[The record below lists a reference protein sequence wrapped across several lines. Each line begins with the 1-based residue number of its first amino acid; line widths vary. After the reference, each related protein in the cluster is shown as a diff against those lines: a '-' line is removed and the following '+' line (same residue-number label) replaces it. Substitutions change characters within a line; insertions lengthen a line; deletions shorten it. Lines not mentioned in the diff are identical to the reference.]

1 MKVIAICSQKG
12 GVAKTTLSLN
22 LGVTAERRGI
32 ATVLIDVD
40 PQQSL
45 SKLGDERPKGSV
57 PDVISA
63 QASRLARNLD
73 DVRAA
78 GAELVIIDTGPNSE
92 IASKLAMQAAN
103 YVIIPCKPSPID
115 LKAIEA
121 TLDLAASAGER
132 PKAVVLTMAPPGKS
146 TIVPETAEVI
156 RASGYEVSP
165 VVIHQRQ
172 PYVYAT
178 AAGQA
183 VIEFD
188 ARSKSAEEID
198 ELWVWVAGKV
208 GIDAGKSNR
217 PEAQKATVRKAANP
231 DSGEGV
237 KSESQKARSSTVG
250 KASRPRSPH
259 TRKVA

>member
-217 PEAQKATVRKAANP
+217 PEAQKATIRKAVNP
-231 DSGEGV
+231 GSGEGV
-237 KSESQKARSSTVG
+237 KAESQKARSATIG
-250 KASRPRSPH
+250 KASRPTSPH

>member
-1 MKVIAICSQKG
+1 MKVVAICSQKG

-45 SKLGDERPKGSV
+45 SKLGDERPRGSV
-57 PDVISA
+57 PDVVSA
-63 QASRLARNLD
+63 QASRLSRNLD

-78 GAELVIIDTGPNSE
+78 GAQLVIIDTGPNSE
-92 IASKLAMQAAN
+92 IASKLAMQSAD

-115 LKAIEA
+115 LKAIES

-132 PKAVVLTMAPPGKS
+132 PKAVVITMAPTGKS
-146 TIVPETAEVI
+146 TIVQETTEVI

-188 ARSKSAEEID
+188 SRSKSAEEID
-198 ELWVWVAGKV
+198 QLWVWLAGQV
-208 GIDAGKSNR
+208 GVDAGKC
-217 PEAQKATVRKAANP
+217 
-231 DSGEGV
+231 DSP
-237 KSESQKARSSTVG
+237 KARPSTVG
-250 KASRPRSPH
+250 KSGKATSPRAS
-259 TRKVA
+259 KAA